1 MASVERNGGHGGP
14 GAKEPTEE
22 TSGFR
27 RVARIWALPNGGH
40 FVIPVE
46 ASPVEQTSAAKDE
59 PVEGEAVD
67 DIEPE
72 KED

>member
-1 MASVERNGGHGGP
+1 MASVERNSGLGDS
-14 GAKEPTEE
+14 GAEAPAEG
-22 TSGFR
+22 SSDIR

-46 ASPVEQTSAAKDE
+46 ASPVEQASAAKDD
-59 PVEGEAVD
+59 PVEVKAVD